1 MTDTRHPAD
10 IFSEARQRGWRLTSI
25 AVDNRRRDRLP
36 TLNGSEQ
43 KTLESILILAALRL
57 PEASD
62 EDLLRLADIAWDHVS
77 DALRDSALSTEVP
90 PRTSMYDRPKHKHGD
105 DEFPVTKSGLRSSK
119 LASHMSLH
127 HAEVMQDQLAAN
139 GYSIGR
145 VSHTWLSDV
154 HAAHHAGD
162 L

>member
-77 DALRDSALSTEVP
+77 DALRD
-90 PRTSMYDRPKHKHGD
+90 
-105 DEFPVTKSGLRSSK
+105 
-119 LASHMSLH
+119 
-127 HAEVMQDQLAAN
+127 
-139 GYSIGR
+139 
-145 VSHTWLSDV
+145 
-154 HAAHHAGD
+154 
-162 L
+162 